1 MLTATRER
9 SRYARYPCVVT
20 SHFCLLW
27 QPVTSRVSSL
37 CLHSWCTITDR
48 IRFVRSPL
56 KSIVDPIRLF
66 VSSVSIAIPERGHV
80 LIKRTISKVCSA
92 FNYSLW
98 AIKDIRIRKRDYRA
112 RGQYFCWQT
121 RSIQR
126 EDDIDGF
133 IYVSSRAYSATLT
146 SKSSEITFK
155 REHCHDRGTF
165 PAISQLLN
173 EAPRL

>member
-1 MLTATRER
+1 MS
-9 SRYARYPCVVT
+9 SRVT
-20 SHFCLLW
+20 SVCFDS
-27 QPVTSRVSSL
+27 QSRL
-37 CLHSWCTITDR
+37 AFLHCVY
-48 IRFVRSPL
+48 IRDVRSPIEYGSFAPRL
-56 KSIVDPIRLF
+56 NQLSIRFGCSFLRYL
-66 VSSVSIAIPERGHV
+66 IAIPERGHV

-126 EDDIDGF
+126 ENDIDGF